1 MTNVLSQQ
9 TVMQKG
15 EEVVREFIA
24 TRSAV
29 ARDRAVQMYLP
40 LVKYIVGRLNI
51 FENGTLKKDD
61 FYQFGIIGLLHALDR
76 YNPDYGVTF
85 KTFAYKR
92 IKGEIIDALRKLGK
106 LNKNQIK
113 RHKEI
118 VRVEEELRTELGR
131 EPTREE
137 ICEKL
142 EIPFD
147 QYDQIKVLMEFNYT
161 SSLDDG
167 IALNSEGGLLQKEVI
182 ADPEQVPPHVAL
194 DQKLLKEE
202 IKESIQQLPE
212 RERLILALY
221 FYEELTL
228 NDIGLVLDLSESR
241 VSQILS
247 KTLLQLKSVLK
258 KKREG

>member
-1 MTNVLSQQ
+1 MSNVLSQQ
-9 TVMQKG
+9 TIMQKG
-15 EEVVREFIA
+15 EEVVHEFIA
-24 TRSAV
+24 TRSDV

-76 YNPDYGVTF
+76 YNPDYGVNF

-92 IKGEIIDALRKLGK
+92 IQGEIIDALRKLGK

-113 RHKEI
+113 KHKDI
-118 VRVEEELRTELGR
+118 VRVEEKLRTELGR

-137 ICEKL
+137 ICDKL
-142 EIPFD
+142 NIPYD
-147 QYDQIKVLMEFNYT
+147 QYDQVKVLIEFSYT

-167 IALNSEGGLLQKEVI
+167 IALNNEEALLQKEVI
-182 ADPEQVPPHVAL
+182 ADPDQVPPHVAL
-194 DQKLLKEE
+194 DQKLMKEE
-202 IKESIQQLPE
+202 IKESIQKLPE

-228 NDIGLVLDLSESR
+228 SDIGLILNLSESR

-258 KKREG
+258 KKRER